1 MSEDLN
7 LSVDCKKVIG
17 KRNSIEFPF
26 IQLLPLKEWLFE
38 RKKIPKDWPK
48 KHKALQLKMSK
59 IVEKDI
65 VQYKHISEYLAHQRE
80 SSPYSLIKFL
90 KNPSILAFDYYNL
103 CMVIEK
109 LLQTSEAN
117 DKNFFGK
124 YLISIT
130 ISSKFFKISASPH
143 R

>member
-1 MSEDLN
+1 
-7 LSVDCKKVIG
+7 
-17 KRNSIEFPF
+17 
-26 IQLLPLKEWLFE
+26 
-38 RKKIPKDWPK
+38 
-48 KHKALQLKMSK
+48 MSK

-65 VQYKHISEYLAHQRE
+65 VQYKHISEYLADQRE
-80 SSPYSLIKFL
+80 SSPLFIIKIL

-124 YLISIT
+124 YLISLN
-130 ISSKFFKISASPH
+130 ISSIF
-143 R
+143 